1 MPGPAKQSTE
11 GLSELAAARAA
22 SRQAIMVAFVF
33 SALVNVL
40 MLTAPL
46 YMLQVYDRVL
56 VSRSEETLLALT
68 LQRLFE
74 SRDPIRGITRAAWQ
88 AVGGLAESVKCAP
101 PWSGS
106 TCSRWRNRSAVLR
119 AWSRI
124 QLR

>member
-1 MPGPAKQSTE
+1 MRRAWQEDAKEGTMPGPAKQSTE

-68 LQRLFE
+68 LLMGFLFLVMGLL
-74 SRDPIRGITRAAWQ
+74 DHARG
-88 AVGGLAESVKCAP
+88 
-101 PWSGS
+101 
-106 TCSRWRNRSAVLR
+106 
-119 AWSRI
+119 RI
-124 QLR
+124 MA

>member
-1 MPGPAKQSTE
+1 MTGPAKQSTE

-22 SRQAIMVAFVF
+22 SRQAIVAAFFF

-68 LQRLFE
+68 LLMGFLLLVMGLLDFARGRIMARVGARLQE
-74 SRDPIRGITRAAWQ
+74 I
-88 AVGGLAESVKCAP
+88 E
-101 PWSGS
+101 
-106 TCSRWRNRSAVLR
+106 
-119 AWSRI
+119 
-124 QLR
+124 